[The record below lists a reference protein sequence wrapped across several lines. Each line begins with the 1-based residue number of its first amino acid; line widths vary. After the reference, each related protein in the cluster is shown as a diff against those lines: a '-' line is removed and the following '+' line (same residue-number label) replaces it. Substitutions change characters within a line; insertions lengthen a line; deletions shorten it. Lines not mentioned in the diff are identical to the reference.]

1 MISNGSKNLEGQVL
15 PLEPK
20 DQVKPVDD
28 IRSLLFFI
36 IRQSLNEEIL
46 RTSLDHLI
54 RNHLPILGA
63 RIRPIEKNGGLAY
76 HFPDLSTNQPL
87 FGWSSCSVDTTLAA
101 SQLLPSGDLPE
112 DAVTWGRPIM
122 DLEDEWTPIGWPK
135 MRHDDGPNTPT
146 LLVHLTHYKDGTV
159 VSTNLPHAVVDQMGY
174 GSFIRA
180 WLQVANGV
188 EPAQFIE
195 LERGALDG
203 PKDISEK
210 ALRRKG
216 TYRVKSLRDRIG
228 IIVGLVA
235 ELAKQPDEVRRLMFF
250 PEPLIVKLRKK
261 HQATITSTH
270 GPDHPQLTNGD
281 ILVALLLKLGNLHR
295 KKPKM
300 MVLSG
305 AVNVRNRHPALSGDK
320 PYLHNGLIFSA
331 VRLPVSRDISVCEIA
346 RQNRL
351 ALIDTLKPDNI
362 DRAFAVNREIFRRG
376 YGMHICEPGELSYA
390 VSNWSSAWYGIDF
403 SAFSTKKTS
412 EE

>member
-305 AVNVRNRHPALSGDK
+305 AVN
-320 PYLHNGLIFSA
+320 
-331 VRLPVSRDISVCEIA
+331 
-346 RQNRL
+346 

-376 YGMHICEPGELSYA
+376 YVFGHSLPRIKRLATRFNAQIMCKADDGYWCDFTACEKSMVLVDKLMESDPSLGTL
-390 VSNWSSAWYGIDF
+390 
-403 SAFSTKKTS
+403 
-412 EE
+412 